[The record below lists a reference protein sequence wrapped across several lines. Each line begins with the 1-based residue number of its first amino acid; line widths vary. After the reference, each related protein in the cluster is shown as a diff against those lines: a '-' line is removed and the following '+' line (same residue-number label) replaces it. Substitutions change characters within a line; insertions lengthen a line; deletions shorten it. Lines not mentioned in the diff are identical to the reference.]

1 MNNKNSLWNKI
12 LHPIWKL
19 FVAGPPFIYGWFA
32 FVRNEFFNDKGLFK
46 IIPWYWWVI
55 AGLMLFIII
64 KAKQL
69 SNSLKQTQKKEE
81 TMGKSE
87 ENKKQIDIKDSEFV
101 AEAKDADV
109 VSGMDLRGQPASL
122 QNVKATA
129 KVTGTAKDVAG
140 FRSGPI
146 TIGLN
151 QCPSCKRPLPFV
163 LTDGA
168 TQGKIKC
175 PHCGYENK

>member
-1 MNNKNSLWNKI
+1 MNNKTSFWNKI

-19 FVAGPPFIYGWFA
+19 LLAGSPFIYGWYA
-32 FVRNEFFNDKGLFK
+32 FVRDEFFNDKGLFK
-46 IIPWYWWVI
+46 VVPWYWWVI
-55 AGLMLFIII
+55 GSLILFIIS

-69 SNSLKQTQKKEE
+69 SDLLKQTQKKEE
-81 TMGKSE
+81 LMEKSKG
-87 ENKKQIDIKDSEFV
+87 NKKQIDIKDSEFV

-129 KVTGTAKDVAG
+129 KVTGTARDVAG
-140 FRSGPI
+140 FRSGTI
-146 TIGLN
+146 TASLN
-151 QCPSCKRPLPFV
+151 QCSSCKEPIPIV

-168 TQGKIKC
+168 TNGNIKC
-175 PHCGYENK
+175 PHCGHENR